1 MSGMPWVTTTLLIG
15 INLGLIWLLM
25 AAPAGKRTVTSSR
38 RIKASPAHIWSALF
52 PFGSN
57 ALWDGS
63 YISIHRNGDCTAD
76 VEIAWDGRDGKP
88 IRRSIEVSK
97 VVSERS
103 FNLRVTNDTS
113 LHNSF
118 WDNHSQSVTL
128 VPEGGSTIVT
138 ISETDHYRGFAFP
151 LFRHFKNRRHL
162 HALAGWAE
170 TGSYKKSGWF
180 ETFPA
185 QVAMASLSILLLWPF
200 FGLTTIGLLMST
212 VLTTVVVAHEAGH
225 MFAFRAMGHKSA
237 RMIILPFLG
246 GVALGG
252 RPYNSHF
259 EVGFSALMGA
269 GMSVFPVVVA
279 ILMFGPLK
287 AGGFDIAATI
297 AGAFGTIGAIFNLG
311 NLVPVWKFDG
321 GQVIRQV
328 FRTRTGQGIASFLLL
343 GGLLLAGSNAGF
355 SAQALLVIGA
365 VFALLSVLTAGSGV
379 KPKFALVPMT
389 PAERVLVFC
398 GLIAAFTVHAFGAVW
413 GFTVF
418 LA

>member
-1 MSGMPWVTTTLLIG
+1 MSGMPWVTTVLLLA

-25 AAPAGKRTVTSSR
+25 GAPAGKRTVVAKR
-38 RIKASPAHIWSALF
+38 RIKSPPAHLWSAVF
-52 PFGSN
+52 PFGNN
-57 ALWDGS
+57 ALWDGT
-63 YISIHRNGDCTAD
+63 YVSIQRTGDSCAD

-88 IRRSIEVSK
+88 IRRTIEVTQ
-97 VVSERS
+97 VVPERS
-103 FNLRVTNDTS
+103 FALRVINDTS

-118 WDNHSQSVTL
+118 WDNHSETVNL
-128 VPEGGSTIVT
+128 EPDGDGTIVT
-138 ISETDHYRGFAFP
+138 IAETDRYRSFAFP

-162 HALAGWAE
+162 HALEGWAV
-170 TGSYKKSGWF
+170 TGTYKKSGWF
-180 ETFPA
+180 ESFPA
-185 QVAMASLSILLLWPF
+185 QAGMAGLSILFLWPF
-200 FGLTTIGLLMST
+200 FGLSLIGFLMSA

-252 RPYNSHF
+252 RPYNTHF

-269 GMSVFPVVVA
+269 GMSVFPVIAA
-279 ILMFGPLK
+279 IVMFKPLEA
-287 AGGFDIAATI
+287 AGYGTAATI
-297 AGAFGTIGAIFNLG
+297 AGAFGTIGSIFNLG

-328 FRTRTGQGIASFLLL
+328 FRSRAGQGIASFLLL

-355 SAQALLVIGA
+355 SPKALLVIGA
-365 VFALLSVLTAGSGV
+365 VFALLSVVTAGSGV

-389 PAERVLVFC
+389 SVERIMVFC
-398 GLIAAFTVHAFGAVW
+398 GLIAAFTAHAFGAVW

-418 LA
+418 LS